1 MSDSSNQVQ
10 NMTQGSPVR
19 LLLRFMLP
27 VLLGQLVQQTYNMA
41 DSIIVGRI
49 LGANALAAV
58 GASTSVQFMILGFC
72 SGICDGF
79 AIPVA
84 QQFGAGDYGKMR
96 TFLYHAILLTLGIS
110 LVLTSVTALLT
121 GQIIHLLNVSDEIAG
136 NATLYLRII
145 FLGLPFTLFY
155 NLQASLLRAVGNSRI
170 PFLFLLTSSII
181 NIFLDLFCVAVL
193 DWGCAG
199 AAIATITSQLLSGF
213 LCLVYIWRKMQILH
227 PRRENRILSGDIAA
241 KLLVMGLPMGLQF
254 SITGIGSMVMQ
265 SSNNALGSIYIAGYT
280 AGDRVEQ
287 FVMCPYV
294 ALSSSV
300 ATYVGQN
307 FGAGKPDRIR
317 SGVRSAALLGLLYGL
332 IFGSLMALTGH
343 TTASLFLSANQANS
357 GRILGIA
364 SRFLTYVGFMFF
376 MVTPVNVFR
385 PALQGMGYPG
395 RAVGSGVI
403 EMIARTVF
411 ALTMVPRLGFT
422 AICLTHQTAWLTAG
436 AYVILVYYS
445 VMKRQRVI
453 KGRKQADG
461 S

>member
-19 LLLRFMLP
+19 LLLQFMLP
-27 VLLGQLVQQTYNMA
+27 VLLGQLVQQTYNMV

-84 QQFGAGDYGKMR
+84 QRFGAGDYGKMR

-110 LVLTSVTALLT
+110 LVLTSATALLT

-155 NLQASLLRAVGNSRI
+155 NLQASLLRAVGNSRT
-170 PFLFLLTSSII
+170 PFLFLLASAII

-193 DWGCAG
+193 GWGCAG
-199 AAIATITSQLLSGF
+199 AAIATITSQLLSGLF
-213 LCLVYIWRKMQILH
+213 CLVYIWQKMQILH
-227 PRRENRILSGDIAA
+227 PKKDERIPSKDVVAR
-241 KLLVMGLPMGLQF
+241 LLVMGLPMGLQF

-265 SSNNALGSIYIAGYT
+265 SSNNALGSLYIAGYT

-307 FGAGKPDRIR
+307 FGAGKLDRIQ

-343 TTASLFLSANQANS
+343 STASLFLSTNQANS
-357 GRILGIA
+357 GRILRIA

-453 KGRKQADG
+453 KGQKQVDG

>member
-110 LVLTSVTALLT
+110 LVLTSATALLT

-170 PFLFLLTSSII
+170 PFLFLLTASII

-193 DWGCAG
+193 D
-199 AAIATITSQLLSGF
+199 
-213 LCLVYIWRKMQILH
+213 
-227 PRRENRILSGDIAA
+227 
-241 KLLVMGLPMGLQF
+241 
-254 SITGIGSMVMQ
+254 
-265 SSNNALGSIYIAGYT
+265 
-280 AGDRVEQ
+280 
-287 FVMCPYV
+287 
-294 ALSSSV
+294 
-300 ATYVGQN
+300 
-307 FGAGKPDRIR
+307 
-317 SGVRSAALLGLLYGL
+317 
-332 IFGSLMALTGH
+332 
-343 TTASLFLSANQANS
+343 
-357 GRILGIA
+357 
-364 SRFLTYVGFMFF
+364 
-376 MVTPVNVFR
+376 
-385 PALQGMGYPG
+385 
-395 RAVGSGVI
+395 
-403 EMIARTVF
+403 
-411 ALTMVPRLGFT
+411 
-422 AICLTHQTAWLTAG
+422 
-436 AYVILVYYS
+436 
-445 VMKRQRVI
+445 
-453 KGRKQADG
+453 
-461 S
+461 